1 LKIKRR
7 VLSCIICFILI
18 LGLIPTIPTQAAGD
32 PIYSAVAEQ
41 YDAYVRSL
49 GTVSGSDGANVLYS
63 HAIFGRGKFLS
74 MGKDSAF
81 TKAMLRADL
90 MRMAFTDGVYAG
102 TLYMINNKC
111 ETLYLAG
118 GCANYSDKKSYHF
131 HVYSFPDEDQLQL
144 ESNIISKFIVSSA
157 RSRPEFR
164 PNEYDQMLWDVV
176 GSGLMRI
183 YFERLELDKDSIRLK
198 VTLKLRDD
206 FDFNPGQD
214 SASNL
219 GSWLDGKFIDSYS
232 WESAVSFEI
241 ALPNTCSHYNESG
254 VYRWE
259 YDGTHMVNVSGEGLD
274 SNTLENLESLNTDG
288 SLKGYYYKTAKPIK
302 LDNDKPWILEFRIG
316 GQGGFVLSSI
326 AAGLSPDPTVYW
338 CNRYTSCMFYYT
350 KEYETSSGEI
360 EKESGYD
367 QYRINLDS
375 YITKEQHTYVIE
387 NRISEDGSNM
397 AWLLIDGEEIGAFD
411 DYWTRFPKDG
421 VLVDEF
427 IHDEDPWFD
436 TADFSLNYIFTRPTV
451 LSSKLNI
458 EYLQVWENGKGEPY
472 KYYSD
477 YTTDASCTESAKAVH
492 VCHAC
497 GAEYSKELSP
507 ALGHSF
513 GEYIPDNN
521 ATCTADGT
529 KTAVCTVCGEKD
541 AVLIEGSALGH
552 KEETI
557 PGYAPSCL
565 ADGLTDGKRCAVCGE
580 TTLAQTAIPAL
591 GHIWDGGAVTKAPT
605 TTEAGELTYTCE
617 VCGETKTEEI
627 SGIPAPEFEDVPAGS
642 WYYEPAAWA
651 AYKGIT
657 SGVTETQFAPA
668 QGCTRAQAVTFLWR
682 AAGEPEPESTDCPFE
697 DVGENVYYRDA
708 VLWAAEQGITSGT
721 GEGEF
726 SPNAVCTR
734 AQIAAFIWRWMGEPE
749 SGGKLPFE
757 DAPSEAWYAPAVAWA
772 VETGVTSGVSADSFA
787 PNSTCT
793 RAQIVTF
800 LYRACS

>member
-1 LKIKRR
+1 MKIKRKF
-7 VLSCIICFILI
+7 LGLLICFSLA
-18 LGLIPTIPTQAAGD
+18 LGLVPAMPAEAADD
-32 PIYSAVAEQ
+32 PIYSAISEQ
-41 YDAYVRSL
+41 YEAYVRAIGSADA
-49 GTVSGSDGANVLYS
+49 SDGANVLYR
-63 HAIFGRGKFLS
+63 HAIRGNGKYLS
-74 MGKDSAF
+74 LGSDSAF
-81 TKAMLRADL
+81 TKGMLRANVA
-90 MRMAFTDGVYAG
+90 RMAFTEAISAAAEYMLVNNYRTLGMAG
-102 TLYMINNKC
+102 TN
-111 ETLYLAG
+111 
-118 GCANYSDKKSYHF
+118 ANYSYDT
-131 HVYSFPDEDQLQL
+131 SFDIHIYESTDEAY
-144 ESNIISKFIVSSA
+144 ISDRNNALILNFVRGKNPIPGFKA
-157 RSRPEFR
+157 
-164 PNEYDQMLWDVV
+164 NEYDQMLRDVV
-176 GSGLMRI
+176 GASLLRVFLERI
-183 YFERLELDKDSIRLK
+183 SVNKDNLHLK
-198 VTLKLRDD
+198 VTLKMMDD
-206 FDFNPGQD
+206 FDFNGSQNS
-214 SASNL
+214 SASL
-219 GSWLDGKFIDSYS
+219 GGWLDGKFIDSYS
-232 WESAVSFEI
+232 WESTVSFE
-241 ALPNTCSHYNESG
+241 LTVPNTCSHYEESG

-259 YDGTHMVNVSGEGLD
+259 VNDGQMVNVSGEGLD
-274 SNTLENLESLNTDG
+274 PNWLDAIEIRNADG
-288 SLKGYYYKTAKPIK
+288 NVKGYYYKTDKTIH
-302 LDNDKPWILEFRIG
+302 LYNDRPWSVEYRIG
-316 GQGGFVLSSI
+316 RNNQFVIGRTATSNYGAHFFWTTNYFCCMDAWDEDFVKADGSTGRRRVCGQL
-326 AAGLSPDPTVYW
+326 
-338 CNRYTSCMFYYT
+338 RYN
-350 KEYETSSGEI
+350 YESRLWNT
-360 EKESGYD
+360 
-367 QYRINLDS
+367 
-375 YITKEQHTYVIE
+375 QHTYRIE
-387 NRISEDGSNM
+387 NRIAADGSNM
-397 AWLLIDGEEIGAFD
+397 AWLLIDGEEIGPLD
-411 DYWTRFPKDG
+411 DYWLRYTGADNKLHNDFIRDG
-421 VLVDEF
+421 
-427 IHDEDPWFD
+427 DPWFD
-436 TADFSLNYIFTRPTV
+436 TADFDLNYFFTTGSPMTDGC
-451 LSSKLNI
+451 KL
-458 EYLQVWENGKGEPY
+458 EYVQIWENGEEEPY
-472 KYYSD
+472 KYYTD
-477 YTTDASCTESAKAVH
+477 YTTGATCTEGAKAVH

-513 GEYIPDNN
+513 GEYIPDNK
-521 ATCTADGT
+521 ASCTEPGT
-529 KTAVCTVCGEKD
+529 ETAVCTVCGEKD
-541 AVLIEGSALGH
+541 TVLIEGSALGH

-591 GHIWDGGAVTKAPT
+591 GHSWDGGTVTKAPT

-627 SGIPAPEFEDVPAGS
+627 SGIPAPEFEDVPVGS

-682 AAGEPEPESTDCPFE
+682 AAGEPEPERTDCPFE
-697 DVGENVYYRDA
+697 DVGENAYYRDA